1 MPTRDIPRKEWAAFL
16 DSFSRQHERWLVN
29 VEVVTDGL
37 GAHREVREKGL
48 IGISADL
55 KKRGASS
62 ISIMAGDRDDDHVNH
77 IVNHPVRV
85 ALEETDEGAHRGLRI
100 EAEDGQTT
108 LLMFRSPARPE
119 TVDGVFPAPAG
130 R

>member
-1 MPTRDIPRKEWAAFL
+1 MPTRDIPREEWPAFL

-29 VEVVTDGL
+29 VEVITDGL

-55 KKRGASS
+55 KRNGDA
-62 ISIMAGDRDDDHVNH
+62 ISIMAGDRSDDHVNH
-77 IVNHPVRV
+77 IINRPTRV
-85 ALEETDEGAHRGLRI
+85 ALEQTKEGADKGLRI

-108 LLMFRSPARPE
+108 LLLFRSPARPE
-119 TVDGVFPAPAG
+119 TVDGVLQ
-130 R
+130 

>member
-1 MPTRDIPRKEWAAFL
+1 MPTRDIPREEWPAFL

-55 KKRGASS
+55 KRNGADA
-62 ISIMAGDRDDDHVNH
+62 ISIMAGDRSDDHVNH
-77 IVNHPVRV
+77 INHIINRPTRV
-85 ALEETDEGAHRGLRI
+85 ALEQTKDGADRGLRI

-108 LLMFRSPARPE
+108 LLFFRSPARPE
-119 TVDGVFPAPAG
+119 TVDGVFQ
-130 R
+130 